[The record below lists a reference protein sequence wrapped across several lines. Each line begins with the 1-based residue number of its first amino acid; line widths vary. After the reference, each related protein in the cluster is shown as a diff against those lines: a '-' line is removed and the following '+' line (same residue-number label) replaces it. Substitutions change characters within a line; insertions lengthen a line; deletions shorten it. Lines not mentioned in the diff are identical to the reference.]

1 MRELGSTPAAG
12 LAGPA
17 VSARPFDGCRG
28 PAVAGV
34 FYPAEPA
41 RLAADVDA
49 LLSAGA
55 PEHAPAGRLPALV
68 VPHAGYRYSG
78 QVAAAAY
85 ALARRWSPAGVV
97 LLGPAHF
104 VPLTGSAVP
113 RASEWS
119 TPLGPMPVDPAA
131 RERALTVAGVRTAD
145 EPHAPEHSLEV
156 QLPFLQRSLA
166 PTVPVLPVVTA
177 APPDEVADLLDAVV
191 GTETLVVGST
201 DLSHHLPD
209 VEARRRDHRTL
220 DAVLAL
226 DPDRIGPGAA
236 CGADALRGLLAWAG
250 RTGRTPTL
258 LSYRTS
264 ADATGD
270 TRRVVGYAALAL
282 A

>member
-1 MRELGSTPAAG
+1 VTG
-12 LAGPA
+12 LSGGR
-17 VSARPFDGCRG
+17 RP

-49 LLSAGA
+49 LLSAAA
-55 PEHAPAGRLPALV
+55 PGPLPADRLPALI

-78 QVAAAAY
+78 HVAALAY
-85 ALARRWSPAGVV
+85 ALARTWSPARAV

-113 RASEWS
+113 RAAEWS
-119 TPLGPMPVDPAA
+119 TPLGPMPVDPEAWTQA
-131 RERALTVAGVRTAD
+131 TAVPGVHATD
-145 EPHAPEHSLEV
+145 EPHAAEHSLEV
-156 QLPFLQRSLA
+156 QLPFLQRSVDPAL
-166 PTVPVLPVVTA
+166 PVLPVVTA
-177 APPDEVADLLDAVV
+177 ASPNDVADLLDAVA
-191 GTETLVVGST
+191 GPDTLVVAST

-209 VEARRRDHRTL
+209 ADARRRDRHTL
-220 DAVLAL
+220 DAALAL
-226 DPDRIGPGAA
+226 DPDRIGHRAA
-236 CGADALRGLLAWAG
+236 CGADALRGLLAWAA
-250 RTGRTPTL
+250 RTGRTPML

-270 TRRVVGYAALAL
+270 RSRVVGYATLAL

>member
-1 MRELGSTPAAG
+1 
-12 LAGPA
+12 
-17 VSARPFDGCRG
+17 
-28 PAVAGV
+28 VAGV

-49 LLSAGA
+49 LLSAAA
-55 PEHAPAGRLPALV
+55 PESVPAGRLPALV

-78 QVAAAAY
+78 RVAAVAY
-85 ALARRWSPAGVV
+85 VLARRWSPARAV

-113 RASEWS
+113 RSTEWS
-119 TPLGPMPVDPAA
+119 TPLGPVPVDPAA
-131 RERALTVAGVRTAD
+131 RERALAVPGVHAAD
-145 EPHAPEHSLEV
+145 EPHAAEHSLEV
-156 QLPFLQRSLA
+156 QLPFLQRSLD
-166 PTVPVLPVVTA
+166 PQLPVLPVVTA
-177 APPDEVADLLDAVV
+177 AAPDKVADLLDAVV
-191 GTETLVVGST
+191 GPDTLVVAST

-209 VEARRRDHRTL
+209 VEARRRDRRTL

-226 DPDRIGPGAA
+226 DPDRVSPGAA

-250 RTGRTPTL
+250 RTDRTPTL

-270 TRRVVGYAALAL
+270 GSRVVGYAAFAL

>member
-1 MRELGSTPAAG
+1 MSAG
-12 LAGPA
+12 LSG
-17 VSARPFDGCRG
+17 DCRG
-28 PAVAGV
+28 PAVAGM

-41 RLAADVDA
+41 RLAAEVDA
-49 LLSAGA
+49 LLSAAA
-55 PEHAPAGRLPALV
+55 PEPVPAGRLPALV

-78 QVAAAAY
+78 QVAAVAY
-85 ALARRWSPAGVV
+85 AALARRWLPVRAV
-97 LLGPAHF
+97 LLGPSHI

-113 RASEWS
+113 RAVEWS
-119 TPLGPMPVDPAA
+119 TPLGAVPIDPAA
-131 RERALTVAGVRTAD
+131 RERATAVPGVHATD
-145 EPHAPEHSLEV
+145 EQHAAEHSLEV
-156 QLPFLQRSLA
+156 QLPFLQRSLD
-166 PTVPVLPVVTA
+166 PRLPVLPVVTA
-177 APPDEVADLLDAVV
+177 AGPDDVADLLDAVADPD
-191 GTETLVVGST
+191 TLIVAST

-209 VEARRRDHRTL
+209 PEARRRDRRTL

-236 CGADALRGLLAWAG
+236 CGANALRGLLAWAG

-270 TRRVVGYAALAL
+270 RSRVVGYAALAL